1 MKILVTGAAGFIG
14 YYATKV
20 LAARGDEVVGL
31 DNINAYYDTRL
42 KYARLAQN
50 GISQDAIVEGQP
62 TASTCYPNY
71 RFIKLD
77 LGNREALQRLFV
89 AERFDRVCNL
99 AAQAGVRYS
108 LKNPYAYA
116 DSNVVGFVSLLEC
129 CRHHGIGHLV
139 YASSSSVYG
148 LNSKVPFSED
158 DRPIRR

>member
-99 AAQAGVRYS
+99 AA
-108 LKNPYAYA
+108 
-116 DSNVVGFVSLLEC
+116 
-129 CRHHGIGHLV
+129 
-139 YASSSSVYG
+139 
-148 LNSKVPFSED
+148 
-158 DRPIRR
+158 

>member
-62 TASTCYPNY
+62 TAALAIPTTDLQ
-71 RFIKLD
+71 RI
-77 LGNREALQRLFV
+77 LGNRRSATKI
-89 AERFDRVCNL
+89 
-99 AAQAGVRYS
+99 VRS
-108 LKNPYAYA
+108 GTVRPCVQPRRA
-116 DSNVVGFVSLLEC
+116 SGRSLLAQEPV
-129 CRHHGIGHLV
+129 RLRRQQRRRLRQP
-139 YASSSSVYG
+139 ARMLPSSRYWPPG
-148 LNSKVPFSED
+148 LCQFEQRI
-158 DRPIRR
+158 RPQQQGTILGG

>member
-50 GISQDAIVEGQP
+50 GISQDAIMEGQS

-89 AERFDRVCNL
+89 TERFDRVCNL
-99 AAQAGVRYS
+99 AAS
-108 LKNPYAYA
+108 TC
-116 DSNVVGFVSLLEC
+116 SNVAAITV
-129 CRHHGIGHLV
+129 LV
-139 YASSSSVYG
+139 TWSMPVRAAYTASTARYHSRRMT
-148 LNSKVPFSED
+148 E
-158 DRPIRR
+158 PIRR

>member
-1 MKILVTGAAGFIG
+1 MANGMCRAEKRGIAKSRTNRRQRTIQQHYKKTSGQHSQRRNKGAAGFIG

-89 AERFDRVCNL
+89 TERFDRV
-99 AAQAGVRYS
+99 
-108 LKNPYAYA
+108 
-116 DSNVVGFVSLLEC
+116 
-129 CRHHGIGHLV
+129 
-139 YASSSSVYG
+139 
-148 LNSKVPFSED
+148 
-158 DRPIRR
+158 